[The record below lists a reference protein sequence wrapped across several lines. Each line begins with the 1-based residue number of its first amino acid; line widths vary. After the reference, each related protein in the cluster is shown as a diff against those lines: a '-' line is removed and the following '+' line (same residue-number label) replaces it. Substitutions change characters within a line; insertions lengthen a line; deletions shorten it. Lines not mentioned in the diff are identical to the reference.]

1 MNEYY
6 QNAHYQAAKSTWPY
20 ATINNTTIGVLTIAL
35 TNQQVWGMGE
45 ANKILHQTITK
56 HAQNGRYATI
66 PRRTLE
72 DNNPNKE
79 WAGSKKCLHLDRY
92 KEHQYGLISSL
103 QSTKKPSYPKHHLKT
118 HMTIKSVKANIK
130 FQLTQPPGRKSPV
143 TTNSHR
149 GKLKISWAQ
158 QNTQARQIVLN
169 TQHNHEA
176 HMNMNRTWEQRNPAT
191 HPWP

>member
-1 MNEYY
+1 MDECY

-56 HAQNGRYATI
+56 HAQKGRYATI

-79 WAGSKKCLHLDRY
+79 
-92 KEHQYGLISSL
+92 
-103 QSTKKPSYPKHHLKT
+103 
-118 HMTIKSVKANIK
+118 
-130 FQLTQPPGRKSPV
+130 
-143 TTNSHR
+143 
-149 GKLKISWAQ
+149 
-158 QNTQARQIVLN
+158 
-169 TQHNHEA
+169 
-176 HMNMNRTWEQRNPAT
+176 
-191 HPWP
+191 